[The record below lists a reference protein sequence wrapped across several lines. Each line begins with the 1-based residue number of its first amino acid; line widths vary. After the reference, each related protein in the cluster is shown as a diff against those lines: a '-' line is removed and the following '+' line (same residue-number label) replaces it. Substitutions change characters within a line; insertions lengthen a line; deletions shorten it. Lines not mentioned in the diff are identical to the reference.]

1 MAKQPVNFAWF
12 ELKVKEWGCMQALID
27 YDGWRQWREIAVK
40 NGLKTA
46 SDPKK
51 ESAAGGL
58 RTTILRAGDT
68 KKAVGEK

>member
-1 MAKQPVNFAWF
+1 
-12 ELKVKEWGCMQALID
+12 MQALID
-27 YDGWRQWREIAVK
+27 YDGWRQWREVAVS

-58 RTTILRAGDT
+58 RTISILRTDAGV
-68 KKAVGEK
+68 KEVGGVEDK

>member
-1 MAKQPVNFAWF
+1 
-12 ELKVKEWGCMQALID
+12 MQALID
-27 YDGWRQWREIAVK
+27 YEGWRQWREIAVK

-58 RTTILRAGDT
+58 RTISILRTADGTEVASTASDGGG
-68 KKAVGEK
+68 GEGNKGH